1 MNGGF
6 YMSSLSRRQF
16 IGAAGGAAA
25 ALGLAACGGSGSST
39 GAAGSASDGGF
50 TKDPYTIATDTVFAP
65 FEYTDDDGNF
75 VGIDVDLLAA
85 IAKDQGFNYDLQSL
99 GFDAALSAVQSGQ
112 ADGMIAGMSITDE
125 RKEIFDFS
133 DPYYDSYV
141 CAAAVDGSEYTD
153 LDSLKGHKV
162 AVKTGT
168 QSAAWAE
175 SIKDEYQLELTY
187 FDESSLMYQ
196 DTTTGNSVACF
207 EDYPIMAYGITQGN
221 GFKIIATEEEEFAT
235 PYGFAVLKGQVPE
248 LLSAFNAGLKSLKDS
263 GKYDEIVKKYTEA

>member
-1 MNGGF
+1 
-6 YMSSLSRRQF
+6 MSTLSRRQF
-16 IGAAGGAAA
+16 IGAASSAAA
-25 ALGLAACGGSGSST
+25 ALGLAACGGSGSAAPAAPAGS
-39 GAAGSASDGGF
+39 AGSASDGGF
-50 TKDPYTIATDTVFAP
+50 TKDSYTIATDTVFAP
-65 FEYTDDDGNF
+65 FEYTDDAGEF

-85 IAKDQGFNYDLQSL
+85 IAKEEGFEYDLHSL

-175 SIKDEYQLELTY
+175 SLKDEYELELTY